1 LGQTKDY
8 KICICCVSILQLI
21 NIDSIN
27 SLIKWKSEVGEI
39 NLENVFENISVTTND
54 IKLRNFQSKVLSV
67 LLSLRRSLI
76 SKPPFSKNSL

>member
-1 LGQTKDY
+1 M
-8 KICICCVSILQLI
+8 

-54 IKLRNFQSKVLSV
+54 FKLRNVQYKLQHRILPTNMF
-67 LLSLRRSLI
+67 
-76 SKPPFSKNSL
+76 